1 MPISHA
7 KLSCRSLRSL
17 SIYSTVRGDHCVG
30 DMPSCID
37 S

>member
-17 SIYSTVRGDHCVG
+17 SIYATVRGDHCVG
-30 DMPSCID
+30 GRPSSID